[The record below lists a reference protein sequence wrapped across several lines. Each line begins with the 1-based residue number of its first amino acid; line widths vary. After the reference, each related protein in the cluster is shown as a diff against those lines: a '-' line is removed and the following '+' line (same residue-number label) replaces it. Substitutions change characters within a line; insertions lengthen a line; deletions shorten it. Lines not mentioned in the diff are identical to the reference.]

1 MKKLREE
8 LSVTKERISELEKA
22 NKILENK
29 TVPTRVSRSSLVDFA
44 DWDEF
49 EFRTKK
55 TGAHGPTK
63 KECLAYYSTK

>member
-29 TVPTRVSRSSLVDFA
+29 TVPMTVSRPSLVD
-44 DWDEF
+44 WNEF
-49 EFRTKK
+49 EFCTKK
-55 TGAHGPTK
+55 KGAYGPTK
-63 KECLAYYSTK
+63 NECLEYYSKK